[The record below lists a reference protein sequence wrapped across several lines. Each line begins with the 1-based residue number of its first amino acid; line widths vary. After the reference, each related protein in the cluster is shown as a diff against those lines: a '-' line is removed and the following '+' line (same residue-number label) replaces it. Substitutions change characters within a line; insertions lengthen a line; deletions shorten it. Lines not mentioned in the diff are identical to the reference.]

1 MFILPNS
8 TKSETVNFKEINPD
22 SDTMASFEVNNESV
36 KINCNDF
43 TKCSICFEDFKLP
56 KCLPCFHSFCHEC
69 LKNHIEASCQSKQV
83 PVGFSCPLCRDF
95 IPVENISAKLSDWAN
110 DFPNNDTLKKISET
124 LQENLC
130 DGCQRDGEDEEA
142 KQFCLMCT
150 EKLCNMCAKYHRRNL
165 ITKDHEVLSF
175 EKLQKS
181 PIVTAIEKSCRTHAG
196 KSIKYYC
203 KDHLV
208 PCCTACIC
216 TAHRKCDNIETATET
231 AERLRKTEHKQ
242 LSLAMADLEKELTDI
257 KQELEKNIS
266 NIEET
271 SDSLSAS
278 AEELYT
284 KILKH
289 IERVRNEYLNK
300 LSKKTKACKIELQEN
315 AESIEDKIVYLKRCR
330 KSMNHLT
337 EETKDDQFVHEFHET
352 SKKYATL
359 KNLYSK
365 AKFRL
370 KLVGL
375 TSIPIPQDIER
386 TNFFCDVKVVTIKRF
401 FLEEKMPCSSLRS
414 DISLIMKEKEKPSFF
429 KKEHRKKESM
439 KKKSDP

>member
-1 MFILPNS
+1 
-8 TKSETVNFKEINPD
+8 
-22 SDTMASFEVNNESV
+22 MATSEVNNEIV
-36 KINCNDF
+36 NCNDF
-43 TKCSICFEDFKLP
+43 TKCSICFENFKSP
-56 KCLPCFHSFCHEC
+56 KCLPCSHSFCHEC
-69 LKNHIEASCQSKQV
+69 LKKHIEASCQSKLA

-95 IPVENISAKLSDWAN
+95 IPVENISAKISNWAN

-130 DGCQRDGEDEEA
+130 DSCQRDGEDEEA

-165 ITKDHEVLSF
+165 LTKDHEVLSF

-181 PIVTAIEKSCRTHAG
+181 PIATAMKKSCRAHAG
-196 KSIKYYC
+196 KNIKYYC
-203 KDHLV
+203 KDHSV
-208 PCCTACIC
+208 PCCTACVC

-231 AERLRKTEHKQ
+231 AERLRKMEHNK
-242 LSLAMADLEKELTDI
+242 LSLAMANLEKELMDI

-271 SDSLSAS
+271 SDSFFAS

-289 IERVRNEYLNK
+289 VERVRNEFLNK

-315 AESIEDKIVYLKRCR
+315 AESIEDKIVYVKRCR
-330 KSMNHLT
+330 RSINDLT
-337 EETKDDQFVHEFHET
+337 EETNDDQYVQEFHET
-352 SKKYATL
+352 SKKYTTL
-359 KNLYSK
+359 KDLYSK

-375 TSIPIPQDIER
+375 SSIPIAQDIER
-386 TNFFCDVKVVTIKRF
+386 TKFFCDVNVVTIKKF
-401 FLEEKMPCSSLRS
+401 FSEEKMPYSRLTS
-414 DISLIMKEKEKPSFF
+414 DISLIMKEEK
-429 KKEHRKKESM
+429 KRRTGKRNQ
-439 KKKSDP
+439 